1 MNDTK
6 PFLTKF
12 SRDPRR
18 ITASNMSDEKHE
30 VTPQPRPT
38 IITEVRAETTDD
50 R

>member
-12 SRDPRR
+12 SRNPPI
-18 ITASNMSDEKHE
+18 ITSSNTPDEKHE

>member
-1 MNDTK
+1 MNDIK

-12 SRDPRR
+12 SRPPHRT
-18 ITASNMSDEKHE
+18 TARNKSDEKDK

-38 IITEVRAETTDD
+38 IITEVRSETTDD